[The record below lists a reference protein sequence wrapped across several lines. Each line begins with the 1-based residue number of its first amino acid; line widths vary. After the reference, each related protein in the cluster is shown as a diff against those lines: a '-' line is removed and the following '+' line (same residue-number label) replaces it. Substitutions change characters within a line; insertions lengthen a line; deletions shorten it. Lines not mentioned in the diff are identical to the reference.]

1 MPIKIFEP
9 RSAISRIVDIFSY
22 APKHLKQ
29 AASITDNL
37 ERFKLV
43 IAFALSG
50 IYITTS

>member
-9 RSAISRIVDIFSY
+9 RSAISRIVDIYSF
-22 APKHLKQ
+22 APKHLNQ
-29 AASITDNL
+29 AAKITDHL

-50 IYITTS
+50 VYLTTS